1 LLLRKFV
8 NRELGSRESAEYPP
22 AFAGPVRGH
31 AAFVAAGVVI
41 AFTVAA
47 KSVRDA
53 LFCAQYSTGALTK
66 AMVAGAILSALL
78 ALLSGRIFRAVG
90 PGKGVVGLLAV
101 NSVGLALEYWALHS
115 AGRVTAL
122 ILYLHVSAVASVLVS
137 GFWSLINE
145 RFDPHTLRLVISRVG
160 LGATLGGV
168 VGGLSAERVAA
179 WAGVRQTLLILIA
192 FSLAGVVCVRLVAK
206 RAPSAVVPPAPNPDE
221 PERSGYV
228 RKIALFVGLTA
239 LASSLADFA
248 FKARAMEH
256 YTSEAALM
264 QFFALFY
271 MGVSAATFAIQSFVT
286 PALLEKTDLGV
297 GLAGTPGTVAV
308 SGLLALAL
316 PGLPTQAL
324 LKGVDA
330 SLSGSLFRS
339 AYEPL
344 YTPLSAQRKRPLK
357 TLVDVVADKVGDG
370 AGSVLSWG
378 LVVLLPAAASSSAS
392 LIVVALS
399 LLTFALASRLYHEY
413 VSELAESLRS
423 GLVEIEDSEIHDRTT
438 RLTVSRTIEPLHRA
452 RLLAQIQKCAAEEA
466 ALAAADAREGNV
478 RRVSPAPSKSSAR
491 ASETARHGQLL
502 ASIAALLSNEVE
514 RIRRALERSD
524 PMLTP
529 FVIPLLDRQEVAA
542 RAMTVLANLSTQVT
556 GQLADALRD
565 SQRFSPAVRR
575 RLARVI
581 SSNQSTW
588 SAAALLAALD
598 DPDYDVR
605 GQVLE
610 GIEELRQAGVA
621 LPITRESILAA
632 ALRELGRTDCPSSNR
647 RVEHPLLLLGWA
659 FDPEAF
665 RLAARALRGE
675 DEKLR
680 GTALEYLDNVLP
692 EPVRS
697 ALLGAVL
704 AERLPRSQR
713 SEYELVADLKLTLG

>member
-1 LLLRKFV
+1 
-8 NRELGSRESAEYPP
+8 
-22 AFAGPVRGH
+22 
-31 AAFVAAGVVI
+31 VI
-41 AFTVAA
+41 ALTVAA

-53 LFCAQYSTGALTK
+53 LFCSQYSTGALTK
-66 AMVAGAILSALL
+66 AMVAGALLSALL
-78 ALLSGRIFRAVG
+78 ALVTGRIIRAVG
-90 PGKGVVGLLAV
+90 PGNAVVGLLALNAAGLV
-101 NSVGLALEYWALHS
+101 LEYLALQS
-115 AGRVTAL
+115 APRVTAL

-137 GFWSLINE
+137 GFWSVVNE
-145 RFDPHTLRLVISRVG
+145 RFDPHSLRLVVSRIG
-160 LGATLGGV
+160 LGGTLGGV
-168 VGGLSAERVAA
+168 VGGLAAERVAA
-179 WAGVRQTLLILIA
+179 WAGVRQTLLILVV
-192 FSLAGVVCVRLVAK
+192 FSLAGAITVRAVARKATGIVVL
-206 RAPSAVVPPAPNPDE
+206 SAPNPDE
-221 PERSGYV
+221 PKRSGYV
-228 RKIALFVGLTA
+228 RRIAVFVGLTA

-248 FKARAMEH
+248 FKARAMER
-256 YTSEAALM
+256 YTGEAELM

-271 MGVSAATFAIQSFVT
+271 MGVSAATFAVQSFVT
-286 PALLEKTDLGV
+286 PPLLEKTDLGV
-297 GLAGTPGTVAV
+297 GLAGTPGAVAV

-344 YTPLSAQRKRPLK
+344 YTPLSAERKRPLK
-357 TLVDVVADKVGDG
+357 TLVDVVVDKIGDG

-378 LVVLLPAAASSSAS
+378 LVWLAPASASSGAS
-392 LIVVALS
+392 LIVTALA
-399 LLTFALASRLYHEY
+399 LLTFALASRLYHDY
-413 VSELAESLRS
+413 VDELAESLRT
-423 GLVEIEDSEIHDRTT
+423 GMVELDNAEIHDRTT
-438 RLTVSRTIEPLHRA
+438 RLTVSRTIEPLNRA
-452 RLLAQIQKCAAEEA
+452 RLLAQIQKRAAEEA
-466 ALAAADAREGNV
+466 AVVAAARTSAPP
-478 RRVSPAPSKSSAR
+478 RVVAQHAAPAPTPPSA
-491 ASETARHGQLL
+491 TARHGELS
-502 ASIAALLSNEVE
+502 ASIAALLSDDLE
-514 RIRRALERSD
+514 RIRRALETSD
-524 PMLTP
+524 PALTP

-542 RAMTVLANLSTQVT
+542 RAMTVLANFGTRIT

-581 SSNQSTW
+581 TSNKSTW
-588 SAAALLAALD
+588 SAAALLSALD

-610 GIEELRQAGVA
+610 GVEELRQAGIA

-632 ALRELGRTDCPSSNR
+632 ALRELGRTDCPSTNR

-665 RLAARALRGE
+665 RLAARALMGE

-713 SEYELVADLKLTLG
+713 TEHELVADLKLTLG